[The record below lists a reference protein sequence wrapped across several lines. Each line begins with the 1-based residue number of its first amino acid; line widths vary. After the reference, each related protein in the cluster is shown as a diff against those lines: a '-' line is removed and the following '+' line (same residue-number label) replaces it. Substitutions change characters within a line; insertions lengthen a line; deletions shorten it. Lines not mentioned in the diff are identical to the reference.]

1 MRMNSIIWTE
11 KSLYFVNWQRNISIT
26 EMNGRKVV
34 VKKNKSSR
42 LFHDYIL
49 VLAYTLLSL
58 IVCHPASPP
67 RMGRTMVFNEGF
79 KMRRML
85 NEIGVPTPALVS
97 ISDNWLIE
105 EYIDGGNLY
114 CAFLRGLDT
123 FLAFRAGKITGRLH
137 NAGYVFTDNKSQNY
151 LVTSQG
157 SLLRTD
163 LSFIQQE
170 KSVYPRS
177 MDIGSFLA
185 SVIGFDTHK
194 YESIQNAFFAGY
206 NAETKQPFP
215 YLSIAIRNVLS
226 VGLSPTPSII
236 KNMLSNSLD
245 LL

>member
-1 MRMNSIIWTE
+1 
-11 KSLYFVNWQRNISIT
+11 
-26 EMNGRKVV
+26 
-34 VKKNKSSR
+34 
-42 LFHDYIL
+42 
-49 VLAYTLLSL
+49 
-58 IVCHPASPP
+58 
-67 RMGRTMVFNEGF
+67 
-79 KMRRML
+79 
-85 NEIGVPTPALVS
+85 
-97 ISDNWLIE
+97 
-105 EYIDGGNLY
+105 
-114 CAFLRGLDT
+114 LRGLDT

>member
-1 MRMNSIIWTE
+1 M
-11 KSLYFVNWQRNISIT
+11 YFVNWQRNISIT

-34 VKKNKSSR
+34 IKKNKSSR
-42 LFHDYIL
+42 LFHDYLL
-49 VLAYTLLSL
+49 VLSYSLLSL
-58 IVCHPASPP
+58 IVCHPAPPP

-79 KMRRML
+79 KMRQML
-85 NEIGVPTPALVS
+85 NEIGIPTPTLMS
-97 ISDNWLIE
+97 ISENWLIE

-114 CAFLRGLDT
+114 YAFLEGWDT
-123 FLAFRAGKITGRLH
+123 FLAFRAGRITGRLH

-151 LVTSQG
+151 LVTKQG

-163 LSFIQQE
+163 LSFIQRD

-185 SVIGFDTHK
+185 SLLGLDTHK

-215 YLSIAIRNVLS
+215 YLSIAIRNILS
-226 VGLSPTPSII
+226 VGLSPSLSII
-236 KNMLSNSLD
+236 KNMLSDSLD
-245 LL
+245 LV